1 MYQNGHASAL
11 RLNEGTR
18 TRPVLFLYPVKPDK
32 LPDMIDDHIFEG
44 ITGELRAALVAGYGA
59 LLEGLGDARIASFL
73 FRNIMPDIYRSVFH
87 FDTLHS
93 IHDMVNSKDMREVT
107 VYSSQETPVGVPLT
121 VKFTRSSGR
130 PNFNIRHGVIEI
142 PIMQAISHPLYKAVK
157 SGVRGNPYVLSRPMP
172 YHVFVGQLNKAW
184 NRAGYSYDSVG
195 IKESIMRELTK
206 WYSENR
212 KPETI
217 RTSAPD
223 IVGDPSDYALSHAY
237 RTARMDRGDAEKLAE
252 DRKWA
257 TPEVMERYG
266 EVFSTRKA
274 NALLGR
280 EEDEGLTGD
289 DLEFLDD
296 VKARAGKYNDASRL
310 ATNRELQ
317 SRISGLI
324 PWLVRLQAAKGEL
337 PMRPTLDAM
346 LNRVF
351 DLPEDGPGIV
361 REERDAAKARIL
373 PGAFRSAARRC
384 AGLIDAANRMTYSY
398 DMSIADRIE
407 CLASYMERNASEK
420 QVSREL

>member
-274 NALLGR
+274 NALLG
-280 EEDEGLTGD
+280 G
-289 DLEFLDD
+289 
-296 VKARAGKYNDASRL
+296 AS
-310 ATNRELQ
+310 
-317 SRISGLI
+317 
-324 PWLVRLQAAKGEL
+324 
-337 PMRPTLDAM
+337 
-346 LNRVF
+346 F
-351 DLPEDGPGIV
+351 PGH
-361 REERDAAKARIL
+361 RHR
-373 PGAFRSAARRC
+373 
-384 AGLIDAANRMTYSY
+384 
-398 DMSIADRIE
+398 
-407 CLASYMERNASEK
+407 
-420 QVSREL
+420 

>member
-1 MYQNGHASAL
+1 MFSRETH
-11 RLNEGTR
+11 
-18 TRPVLFLYPVKPDK
+18 K
-32 LPDMIDDHIFEG
+32 LPVMIDDALFEG
-44 ITGELRAALVAGYGA
+44 ISAELKSALVAGYGV
-59 LLEGLGDARIASFL
+59 LLEGLGDARIAAFL
-73 FRNIMPDIYRSVFH
+73 FRNVMPDIYRSVFH
-87 FDTLHS
+87 FDTLYSLHG
-93 IHDMVNSKDMREVT
+93 MVNSKDMYEVT
-107 VYSSQETPVGVPLT
+107 VYSSQETPVGSPLT
-121 VKFTRSSGR
+121 VKFNRSSGR

-184 NRAGYSYDSVG
+184 DRTGYSYDSVG
-195 IKESIMRELTK
+195 IKESIMRELVK

-223 IVGDPSDYALSHAY
+223 NVGDPSDYALSHAY
-237 RTARMDRGDAEKLAE
+237 RTARMDRGDAAKLAE

-257 TPEVMERYG
+257 TPEVMDRYG
-266 EVFSTRKA
+266 EVSGMLRA
-274 NALLGR
+274 NSLRGHG
-280 EEDEGLTGD
+280 EDGEIPGD
-289 DLEFLDD
+289 DREFLDEFN
-296 VKARAGKYNDASRL
+296 ARADRYNDTSRL

-324 PWLVRLQAAKGEL
+324 PWLVRLQAEKGEL
-337 PMRPTLDAM
+337 PLRPTLDAM

-361 REERDAAKARIL
+361 GAEREKAKARLL

-384 AGLIDAANRMTYSY
+384 AGLIDAANRMVYSY
-398 DMSIADRIE
+398 DMSIAERIE
-407 CLASYMERNASEK
+407 ALATYMERNASES